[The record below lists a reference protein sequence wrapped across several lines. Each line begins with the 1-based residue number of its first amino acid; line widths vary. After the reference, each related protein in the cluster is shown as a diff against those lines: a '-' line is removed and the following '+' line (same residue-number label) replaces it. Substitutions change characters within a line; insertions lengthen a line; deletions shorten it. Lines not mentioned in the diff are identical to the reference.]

1 MVKLVAQIEGIGLLG
16 PGLDGWTSSIAF
28 LEGRSPYISQPTVL
42 PTPDGLPPAERRRLG
57 RVVKLA
63 LGVGL
68 QATCK
73 AGAERATLPAVF
85 ASSGGDGHNCHEIC
99 QALSLDERLV
109 SPTRFHNSVHNA
121 AAGYWSI
128 ATGSRAAANAVCA
141 FDASFAAGLLEAVTQ
156 VVVDQTRVL
165 LVAYDA
171 QYPPPLLAKRPIPE
185 AFGVAFVLAPVAGA
199 EGMPKPK
206 SARAAPAAW
215 DGTPA
220 GAASAASATGAA
232 SAGRSSR
239 AAAAASA
246 AGSSRAAA
254 ASAALAESA
263 PAAGP
268 SAGSAESAPAAAA
281 SAGSAPRPGDASLGR
296 LTLSFSDSP
305 ADRMRDAALESL
317 RVSIPAARC
326 LPLLYQ
332 LAVRKP
338 AVVNIDYLDG
348 RCVAVEVDPCT

>member
-1 MVKLVAQIEGIGLLG
+1 MVKLAVHIEGIGLLG
-16 PGLDGWTSSIAF
+16 PGLDGWTGSTAL
-28 LEGRSPYISQPTVL
+28 LEGRAPYIPQPTVL

-68 QATCK
+68 QATSR
-73 AGAERATLPAVF
+73 AGIDPATLPAVF
-85 ASSGGDGHNCHEIC
+85 ASSGGDGQNCHEIC
-99 QALSLDERLV
+99 QALSLDERMI

-128 ATGSRAAANAVCA
+128 ATGSTVASNAVCA

-171 QYPPPLLAKRPIPE
+171 PYPPPLFVKRPIPE
-185 AFGVAFVLAPVAGA
+185 AFGVAFVLAPVV
-199 EGMPKPK
+199 
-206 SARAAPAAW
+206 
-215 DGTPA
+215 D
-220 GAASAASATGAA
+220 
-232 SAGRSSR
+232 
-239 AAAAASA
+239 
-246 AGSSRAAA
+246 
-254 ASAALAESA
+254 LAQVR
-263 PAAGP
+263 
-268 SAGSAESAPAAAA
+268 
-281 SAGSAPRPGDASLGR
+281 GSAPRPDDAALGR

-305 ADRMRDAALESL
+305 ADRMRDTALESL
-317 RVSIPAARC
+317 RASVPAARS

-338 AVVNIDYLDG
+338 AVVNIEYLDG
-348 RCVAVEVDPCT
+348 RSLAVEVHPCA

>member
-16 PGLDGWTSSIAF
+16 PGLDGWTSSTA
-28 LEGRSPYISQPTVL
+28 LLDGRSPYIPQPTVL

-68 QATCK
+68 QATSK
-73 AGAERATLPAVF
+73 AGAEPATLPSVF

-99 QALSLDERLV
+99 QALSLDERLI

-128 ATGSRAAANAVCA
+128 ATGSTAASNAICA

-171 QYPPPLLAKRPIPE
+171 PYPQPLFVKRPIPE
-185 AFGVAFVLAPVAGA
+185 AFGVAFVLAPVLSV
-199 EGMPKPK
+199 P
-206 SARAAPAAW
+206 PA
-215 DGTPA
+215 
-220 GAASAASATGAA
+220 
-232 SAGRSSR
+232 
-239 AAAAASA
+239 
-246 AGSSRAAA
+246 
-254 ASAALAESA
+254 
-263 PAAGP
+263 
-268 SAGSAESAPAAAA
+268 
-281 SAGSAPRPGDASLGR
+281 AGSAPGPGGGLLGR

-305 ADRMRDAALESL
+305 ADRMGDAALESL
-317 RVSIPAARC
+317 RASIPAARS

>member
-16 PGLDGWTSSIAF
+16 PGLDGWTSSTAL
-28 LEGRSPYISQPTVL
+28 LEGRSPYIPQPTVL

-68 QATCK
+68 QATSR
-73 AGAERATLPAVF
+73 AGADPATLAAVF
-85 ASSGGDGHNCHEIC
+85 ASSGGDGNNCHEIC
-99 QALSLDERLV
+99 QALSLDERLI

-128 ATGSRAAANAVCA
+128 ATGSRAASNAVCA
-141 FDASFAAGLLEAVTQ
+141 YDASFAAGLLEALTQ

-171 QYPPPLLAKRPIPE
+171 QYPPPLFVKRPIPE
-185 AFGVAFVLAPVAGA
+185 AFGVALVLAPV
-199 EGMPKPK
+199 
-206 SARAAPAAW
+206 
-215 DGTPA
+215 
-220 GAASAASATGAA
+220 GAASAAGAA
-232 SAGRSSR
+232 SP
-239 AAAAASA
+239 ASA
-246 AGSSRAAA
+246 AGS
-254 ASAALAESA
+254 
-263 PAAGP
+263 AG
-268 SAGSAESAPAAAA
+268 
-281 SAGSAPRPGDASLGR
+281 RPGEASLGR

-305 ADRMRDAALESL
+305 ADRMSDPALESL
-317 RVSIPAARC
+317 RASIPAARS

-332 LAVRKP
+332 LAVRRR

-348 RCVAVEVDPCT
+348 RCVAVEVDPCA

>member
-1 MVKLVAQIEGIGLLG
+1 MKLVAQIEGIGLLG
-16 PGLDGWTSSIAF
+16 PGLDGWTSSTPL

-68 QATCK
+68 QATAK
-73 AGAERATLPAVF
+73 AGVEPATLPSVF
-85 ASSGGDGHNCHEIC
+85 ASSGGDGQNCHEIC
-99 QALSLDERLV
+99 QALSLDERLI

-128 ATGSRAAANAVCA
+128 ATGSTAASNAVSA

-171 QYPPPLLAKRPIPE
+171 QYPPPLFVKRPIPE
-185 AFGVAFVLAPVAGA
+185 AFGVAFVLAPVL
-199 EGMPKPK
+199 
-206 SARAAPAAW
+206 
-215 DGTPA
+215 D
-220 GAASAASATGAA
+220 
-232 SAGRSSR
+232 
-239 AAAAASA
+239 
-246 AGSSRAAA
+246 
-254 ASAALAESA
+254 
-263 PAAGP
+263 
-268 SAGSAESAPAAAA
+268 
-281 SAGSAPRPGDASLGR
+281 APRPGDGSLGR

-305 ADRMRDAALESL
+305 ADRMGDAALESL
-317 RVSIPAARC
+317 RASIPAARS

-332 LAVRKP
+332 LAIRKP

-348 RCVAVEVDPCT
+348 RCVAVEVDPCA

>member
-1 MVKLVAQIEGIGLLG
+1 MVKLAAQIEGIGLLG
-16 PGLDGWTSSIAF
+16 PGLDGWTSSIPL
-28 LEGRSPYISQPTVL
+28 LEGRSAYISQPTVL

-68 QATCK
+68 QATSE
-73 AGAERATLPAVF
+73 AGVDPTVLAAVF
-85 ASSGGDGHNCHEIC
+85 ASSGGDGQNCHEIC
-99 QALSLDERLV
+99 QALSLDERMI

-128 ATGSRAAANAVCA
+128 ATGSKAASNALSA

-171 QYPPPLLAKRPIPE
+171 PYPPPLFVKRPIPE
-185 AFGVAFVLAPVAGA
+185 AFGVAFVLAPVG
-199 EGMPKPK
+199 
-206 SARAAPAAW
+206 
-215 DGTPA
+215 
-220 GAASAASATGAA
+220 
-232 SAGRSSR
+232 
-239 AAAAASA
+239 
-246 AGSSRAAA
+246 
-254 ASAALAESA
+254 
-263 PAAGP
+263 GP
-268 SAGSAESAPAAAA
+268 VA
-281 SAGSAPRPGDASLGR
+281 AGSAPQADGASLGR

-305 ADRMRDAALESL
+305 ADRMGDAALESL
-317 RVSIPAARC
+317 RASIPAARS
-326 LPLLYQ
+326 LPLLYL

-348 RCVAVEVDPCT
+348 RCLAVEVDPCA